1 MFWKRGQK
9 SAVAKAAGIS
19 LPYLC
24 DLLARRR
31 NISVKKAKIIRDA
44 IEKITGKRITLG
56 VLVLKLNH
64 KIYGE

>member
-1 MFWKRGQK
+1 
-9 SAVAKAAGIS
+9 
-19 LPYLC
+19 LC

-31 NISVKKAKIIRDA
+31 NISVKKAKIIREA